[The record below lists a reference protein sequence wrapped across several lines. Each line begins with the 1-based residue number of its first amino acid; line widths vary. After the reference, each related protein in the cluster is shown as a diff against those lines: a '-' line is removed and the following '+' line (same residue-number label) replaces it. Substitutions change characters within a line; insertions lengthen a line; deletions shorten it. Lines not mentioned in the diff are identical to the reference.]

1 MADSN
6 LRPDNLWNDHY
17 RKLENM
23 YHNSA
28 QINAFFKPELTIR
41 RMEADVK
48 IPVRSDFFHAAQSVH
63 GAVYFKALDDAAFFA
78 ANSIVTDV
86 FVLTLTFQL
95 QLTRAIKEGA
105 MTAKGRVLQN
115 LGNQIIAESVLYD
128 ARGKEAARGSGVFVK
143 SKVAL
148 SAEIGYC

>member
-1 MADSN
+1 MSD
-6 LRPDNLWNDHY
+6 LWQEHY

-23 YHNSA
+23 YLKSA
-28 QINAFFKPELTIR
+28 QINAFFKPELKIG
-41 RMEADVK
+41 RMEAEVK
-48 IPVRSDFFHAAQSVH
+48 IPVRTDFFHAAQSVH

-78 ANSIVTDV
+78 VNSIVTDV

-95 QLTRAIKEGA
+95 QLTRAIKAGV
-105 MTAKGRVLQN
+105 MTAKGKVLQN

-128 ARGKEAARGSGVFVK
+128 ERGKEAARGSGVFVK

-148 SAEIGYC
+148 SAEIGYA

>member
-1 MADSN
+1 MADI
-6 LRPDNLWNDHY
+6 WQDHY

-28 QINAFFKPELTIR
+28 RINAFFKPELKIG
-41 RMEADVK
+41 RMEAEVK
-48 IPVRSDFFHAAQSVH
+48 IPVRTDFFHAAQSVH

-95 QLTRAIKEGA
+95 QLTRAIKGGYNDGEGQ
-105 MTAKGRVLQN
+105 GV
-115 LGNQIIAESVLYD
+115 AESRQPD
-128 ARGKEAARGSGVFVK
+128 HRR
-143 SKVAL
+143 
-148 SAEIGYC
+148 IGAV

>member
-1 MADSN
+1 M
-6 LRPDNLWNDHY
+6 PDIWDTHY

-23 YHNSA
+23 YLKSA
-28 QINAFFKPELTIR
+28 QINAFFRPGLKIS
-41 RMEADVK
+41 RMEAEVK
-48 IPVRSDFFHAAQSVH
+48 IPVRPDFFHAAQSVH

-86 FVLTLTFQL
+86 FVLTLTFQV
-95 QLTRAIKEGA
+95 QLTRAIKGGVI
-105 MTAKGRVLQN
+105 TAKGKVLQN

-128 ARGKEAARGSGVFVK
+128 DRGKEAARGNGVFVK

-148 SAEIGYC
+148 GPEIGYE